1 MLLNDNEYSL
11 QTISE
16 KTNITIENLEKLQN
30 REWDRLKRTQAMG
43 LLSIIEREFD
53 VDMSAVKE
61 DANNFY
67 SQNQEEEPQRTID
80 LVDSQSN
87 GTGSSRIISNL
98 VTILTLGAIAYAS
111 WYYFIDSKDSNSAT
125 QDEQNSSGMFT
136 NTINSVKNLL
146 GSSDTNSSNKEDAK
160 TVAKEST
167 QESEKETTNNQ
178 NTAAVEQNSTK
189 NVESTTTTKEPET
202 KKFDITTVPSDTN
215 STNSTSQEQ
224 TAKSASSDTTTQ
236 NNNDATQETSSK
248 EAESNKSV
256 KSEVDKLLSELD
268 ENNSNSKKE
277 DNASSSIEESLNT
290 DTTNE
295 STEDT
300 NIFDTN
306 SSEEN
311 ATTAP
316 AITNIDIKVKSK
328 RLWLGVYNLTNGK
341 KINKIAKHKFSL
353 NVGNDK
359 FAIITGHNR
368 FEIVTDNGVKKF
380 TKKGKV
386 YFTVSKD
393 GIEEITRKEYKA
405 LTKRRAW

>member
-30 REWDRLKRTQAMG
+30 REWDKLKRAQAIG

-67 SQNQEEEPQRTID
+67 SQNQEEEPLRTID

-87 GTGSSRIISNL
+87 GAGGSRIVSNI

-111 WYYFIDSKDSNSAT
+111 WYYFINSKDNNSVT

-146 GSSDTNSSNKEDAK
+146 GSSDANSSNKEDAK
-160 TVAKEST
+160 NVVK
-167 QESEKETTNNQ
+167 ESEKETTNSQ
-178 NTAAVEQNSTK
+178 NTTEVKQN
-189 NVESTTTTKEPET
+189 NSTTTTKEPEN
-202 KKFDITTVPSDTN
+202 KKFDITTVPADTNTAN
-215 STNSTSQEQ
+215 STNQEQ
-224 TAKSASSDTTTQ
+224 VAKSASLDTSAQ
-236 NNNDATQETSSK
+236 NNNETTKEASK
-248 EAESNKSV
+248 EESNKSV

-268 ENNSNSKKE
+268 ANNSNSKKD

-290 DTTNE
+290 DTATA
-295 STEDT
+295 SSEDT

-306 SSEEN
+306 NSEEDN

-328 RLWLGVYNLTNGK
+328 RLWLGIYNLTNGK
-341 KINKIAKHKFSL
+341 KINKIAKGKFSL

-380 TKKGKV
+380 AKKGKV

-393 GIEEITRKEYKA
+393 GIEEITKQEYKT

>member
-30 REWDRLKRTQAMG
+30 REWDKLKRAQAIG

-87 GTGSSRIISNL
+87 GAGGSRIVSNI

-111 WYYFIDSKDSNSAT
+111 WYYFINSKDNNSAT

-160 TVAKEST
+160 NVVKES
-167 QESEKETTNNQ
+167 ENETTNSQNATEVKQNNSQ
-178 NTAAVEQNSTK
+178 NT
-189 NVESTTTTKEPET
+189 ESTTTPKEPEN
-202 KKFDITTVPSDTN
+202 KKFDITTVPADINTAN
-215 STNSTSQEQ
+215 STNQEQ
-224 TAKSASSDTTTQ
+224 ALKSASSDTAAQ
-236 NNNDATQETSSK
+236 NNNETTKEASK
-248 EAESNKSV
+248 EESNKSV

-268 ENNSNSKKE
+268 ANNSNSKKE

-290 DTTNE
+290 DTTTA

-306 SSEEN
+306 SSEDN

-341 KINKIAKHKFSL
+341 KINKIAKGKFSL

-368 FEIVTDNGVKKF
+368 FEIATDNGVKKF

-393 GIEEITRKEYKA
+393 GIEEITKQEYKT